1 MPDGP
6 FNNLKLGRRWNRFAA
21 TLDIDA
27 ADDSEQRALASDAIL
42 NDILTEDFQPL
53 LTDLREYERRPQL
66 DLDPLS
72 SVESIFRSRSKTAFS
87 DTFQKE
93 LSSQLGHQMTPDRA
107 IGQALDVSVDYQ
119 IRKAKN
125 RIQEECIRLRESREM
140 RREQFD
146 RTVTRANAV
155 FDTLPKGD
163 ICNALRAGDKN
174 AFKNAVSK
182 RKGVDEGPSL

>member
-1 MPDGP
+1 M
-6 FNNLKLGRRWNRFAA
+6 
-21 TLDIDA
+21 TS
-27 ADDSEQRALASDAIL
+27 DD
-42 NDILTEDFQPL
+42 T
-53 LTDLREYERRPQL
+53 
-66 DLDPLS
+66 
-72 SVESIFRSRSKTAFS
+72 
-87 DTFQKE
+87 
-93 LSSQLGHQMTPDRA
+93 
-107 IGQALDVSVDYQ
+107 IGQVLEVSVDYQ

>member
-6 FNNLKLGRRWNRFAA
+6 FNNLKLGRRWNQFAA

-27 ADDSEQRALASDAIL
+27 ADDSERRALALDAIL

-53 LTDLREYERRPQL
+53 LTDLREYERRAQL

-72 SVESIFRSRSKTAFS
+72 SVESIFRSRSKTAFG

-93 LSSQLGHQMTPDRA
+93 LSSRLGHQMTSDDT
-107 IGQALDVSVDYQ
+107 IGQVLEVSVDYQ